1 MTREPILEV
10 DGDQYRSITEAVVR
24 AAAAVRNDEITEMQ
38 PLYHAIDSD
47 ALERLFTAARDVSVA
62 FEYAGL
68 SIRVDSSRT
77 VFVDGEVESSLVD
90 SDPDPGQE
98 PGSEPI

>member
-10 DGDQYRSITEAVVR
+10 DGDQYRSIAEAVVR
-24 AAAAVRNDEITEMQ
+24 AAAAVRNDEVTEMR

-47 ALERLFTAARDVSVA
+47 ALERLFTSTRGVSVA

-68 SIRVDSSRT
+68 SIRVDSSKT
-77 VFVDGEVESSLVD
+77 VHVDGEAESSSIDLD
-90 SDPDPGQE
+90 LDLDPDPM
-98 PGSEPI
+98 

>member
-10 DGDQYRSITEAVVR
+10 DGDQYRSIAEAVVR
-24 AAAAVRNDEITEMQ
+24 AAAAVRNDEVTDMQ

-47 ALERLFTAARDVSVA
+47 ALEQLFTSARDVSVA

-68 SIRVDSSRT
+68 AIRVDSSRT
-77 VFVDGEVESSLVD
+77 VHVDGEVESSPV
-90 SDPDPGQE
+90 DPG
-98 PGSEPI
+98 PGPM

>member
-10 DGDQYRSITEAVVR
+10 DGDQYRSIAEAVVR
-24 AAAAVRNDEITEMQ
+24 AAAAVRNDEVTEMQ

-68 SIRVDSSRT
+68 AIRVDSSRT
-77 VFVDGEVESSLVD
+77 VRVDGEAESSPVD
-90 SDPDPGQE
+90 SG
-98 PGSEPI
+98 PGSGPM